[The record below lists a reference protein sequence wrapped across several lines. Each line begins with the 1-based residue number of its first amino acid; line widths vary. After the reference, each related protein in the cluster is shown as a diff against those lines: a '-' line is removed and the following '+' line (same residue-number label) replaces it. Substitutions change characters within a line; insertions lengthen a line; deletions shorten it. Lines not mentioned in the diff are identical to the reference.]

1 MTEITI
7 PAGFVRN
14 ALGHLVPED
23 QVREQDKLRDQVA
36 RELATAAIPLHAA
49 LKAFKEKA
57 LGDIADLVSISA
69 ERYGVQMG
77 GKKGNVSVTTYDGQY
92 KIERAY
98 ADRIT
103 FTEEV
108 LAAKELVD
116 QCIRT
121 WSEGAN
127 SHLQVLVDRAFRADK
142 KGQLKTADLLDLLRT
157 EIDDPGWKM
166 AMQALKD
173 SILVVGT
180 AVYIRVYQR
189 VGETDSYT
197 PISLNIAGV

>member
-1 MTEITI
+1 MTNTTI

-14 ALGHLVPED
+14 ALGHLVPEG
-23 QVREQDKLRDQVA
+23 QVREHDKLRDQVA
-36 RELATAAIPLHAA
+36 RELANAAIPLHAA
-49 LKAFKEKA
+49 LKAFKAKA
-57 LGDIADLVSISA
+57 LGDIADLVSISG
-69 ERYGVQMG
+69 ERYGVSMG

-92 KIERAY
+92 KVERAY

-189 VGETDSYT
+189 VGETDTYV

>member
-1 MTEITI
+1 MSDTAI

-14 ALGHLVPED
+14 ALGHLVPEG

-36 RELATAAIPLHAA
+36 RELAAEAIPLHAA
-49 LKAFKEKA
+49 LKRFKAKA
-57 LGDIADLVSISA
+57 LGDIADLVSISG

-77 GKKGNVSVTTYDGQY
+77 GKKGNVSVATYDGQY

-157 EIDDPGWKM
+157 EINDPGWKM

-189 VGETDSYT
+189 VGETDTYT
-197 PISLNIAGV
+197 PICLSIAGV

>member
-1 MTEITI
+1 MSETTI

-14 ALGHLVPED
+14 ALGHLVPEA
-23 QVREQDKLRDQVA
+23 QVREHDKLRDQVS
-36 RELATAAIPLHAA
+36 RELAEAAIPIHAA
-49 LKAFKEKA
+49 LKAFKAKA
-57 LGDIADLVSISA
+57 LGDIADLVSISG
-69 ERYGVQMG
+69 EKYGVQMG
-77 GKKGNVSVTTYDGQY
+77 GKKGNVSVATYDGQY

-157 EIDDPGWKM
+157 EINDPGWKM

-189 VGETDSYT
+189 VGDTDTYV